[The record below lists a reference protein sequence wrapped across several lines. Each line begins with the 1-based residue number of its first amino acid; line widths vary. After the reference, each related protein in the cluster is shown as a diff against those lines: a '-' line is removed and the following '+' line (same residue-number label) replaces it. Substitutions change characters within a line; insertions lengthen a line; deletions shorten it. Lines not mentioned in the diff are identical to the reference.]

1 MQKQAPLFRA
11 LLASALLTLLCA
23 GLFVPRVEQQVGA
36 APYKTLANH
45 IVISEFRTRGQ
56 LGGNDEFIEL
66 HNPTLSS
73 IDISG
78 WQVWGSNANTPIP
91 GTSNRKTIPA
101 STVIPA
107 GGYYLITHT
116 GSTYAGTADTTYG
129 TGISDDG
136 GIAIFTSFDLVT
148 PIDQVG
154 MNNNSAYKEGAVLG
168 ELSGTA
174 NQSYERIV
182 VGIGGNCEDTENNLS
197 DFIWNS
203 STSNPQ
209 NSSSAISSCAPST
222 ATPTNTETPT
232 ITTTPT
238 ETGTS
243 TPTGSATATFTT
255 TSTPTITLTPNCTL
269 SNTSTPLS
277 LVINEIAWAGTAAST
292 GDEWIEI
299 YNPAGGI
306 GCTNLTGWV
315 LRSEDGSPSI
325 SLSGVIQDD
334 GYFLLE
340 RTDDT
345 TVSDITADQIYTGE
359 LSNSG
364 EKLYLENNG
373 IRIDSANIDGGSWPA
388 GSTSTFGSM
397 ERLMKSGVI
406 VSDSPTTWL
415 TNTGVVK
422 NGLDAGLPNGCTVS
436 VNCTTNPRA
445 MNGTPR
451 AQNWAAAVTPTPS
464 RTATSTRTSTPLPT
478 AVPVGR
484 PVINEFLPRPG
495 FDWNQDGNVDVFDEF
510 IEIKNLGPVDINL
523 GGWKL
528 DDEANLGS
536 NPFTLPSVTL
546 KPGERIAFYGLQT
559 NILLSDGGDT
569 VRLLNSNNKVYDSR
583 TYKIAKVED
592 QSVCRLF
599 PDGSGSWYEDCIPT
613 PNLINSRDGEVPVM
627 PDAGFESPVCDL
639 PDTLPEAFLIAECRG
654 YGANLWR
661 TMFWDASG
669 WGNDVF
675 VPANRSK
682 WESFVE

>member
-1 MQKQAPLFRA
+1 MPKQAPLFRA
-11 LLASALLTLLCA
+11 LLASTLLTLLCA
-23 GLFVPRVEQQVGA
+23 GLFVPRMEQQVGA
-36 APYKTLANH
+36 SSVNQPLAICPDPTIAEWTFSNTTNPSTGSGIFTNGSGITGPSYLSGTSIYFSSWSTLAALDTSLNEYLDFQ
-45 IVISEFRTRGQ
+45 VDTTYRTSIQFDFDYRST
-56 LGGNDEFIEL
+56 GNGPRSFDIYYSIDGLFFTYFSTNTPITTDSSFHSVL
-66 HNPTLSS
+66 VNLSS
-73 IDISG
+73 I
-78 WQVWGSNANTPIP
+78 
-91 GTSNRKTIPA
+91 
-101 STVIPA
+101 TVIENSPVVHLRIYAYYATPPA
-107 GGYYLITHT
+107 GNFGVDNVIIT
-116 GSTYAGTADTTYG
+116 GTC
-129 TGISDDG
+129 
-136 GIAIFTSFDLVT
+136 L
-148 PIDQVG
+148 P
-154 MNNNSAYKEGAVLG
+154 
-168 ELSGTA
+168 
-174 NQSYERIV
+174 
-182 VGIGGNCEDTENNLS
+182 
-197 DFIWNS
+197 
-203 STSNPQ
+203 
-209 NSSSAISSCAPST
+209 
-222 ATPTNTETPT
+222 PTITNTPT
-232 ITTTPT
+232 ITDTPT
-238 ETGTS
+238 ITFTPSETLTPSQTFTPSQTSTTTQTS
-243 TPTGSATATFTT
+243 TPTSTATV
-255 TSTPTITLTPNCTL
+255 TSTPTCTL

-277 LVINEIAWAGTAAST
+277 LVINEVSWTGTAAST

-299 YNPAGGI
+299 YNPTGGI

-388 GSTSTFGSM
+388 GSTSTFGTM

-445 MNGTPR
+445 IIGTPR
-451 AQNWAAAVTPTPS
+451 ARNWAANVTPTPS
-464 RTATSTRTSTPLPT
+464 RAPTSTRTSTPLPT

-569 VRLLNSNNKVYDSR
+569 VRLLNSSNKVYDSR

-613 PNLINSRDGEVPVM
+613 PNLINSREGEVPVM

-669 WGNDVF
+669 WGGDVS